1 MRVYIDLLHILL
13 LLLYNIPLWFI
24 MLGVKN
30 IYFKTNIVVKKNNFI
45 KHKNECMKL

>member
-1 MRVYIDLLHILL
+1 MRVYIDLWHILLL

-30 IYFKTNIVVKKNNFI
+30 IYFKTNIVVKKKQFY
-45 KHKNECMKL
+45 KTQE

>member
-1 MRVYIDLLHILL
+1 MRVYIDLLHIL

-30 IYFKTNIVVKKNNFI
+30 IYFKTNIVVKKKKKQFY
-45 KHKNECMKL
+45 KTQE